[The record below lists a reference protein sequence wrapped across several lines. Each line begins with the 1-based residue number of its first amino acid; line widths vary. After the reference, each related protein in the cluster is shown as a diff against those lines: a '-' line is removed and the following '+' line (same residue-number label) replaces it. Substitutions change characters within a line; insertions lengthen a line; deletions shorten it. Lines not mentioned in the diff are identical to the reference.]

1 MSVPQKHIKTLARR
15 LKFLEQKIADGKYNS
30 FDQAEVLAL
39 SRVLEELGKG
49 TEVRKDS
56 YHLEEIEEFLP

>member
-39 SRVLEELGKG
+39 SRVLKELS
-49 TEVRKDS
+49 KDDNTRS
-56 YHLEEIEEFLP
+56 DSFSLEDMEGFLP

>member
-39 SRVLEELGKG
+39 SRVLEELS
-49 TEVRKDS
+49 KDDNTRS
-56 YHLEEIEEFLP
+56 DSFSLEDIEGFLP

>member
-39 SRVLEELGKG
+39 SRVLEELGKDDEG
-49 TEVRKDS
+49 HKDS
-56 YHLEEIEEFLP
+56 FNLEEIEGFLP

>member
-39 SRVLEELGKG
+39 SRVLEELS
-49 TEVRKDS
+49 KDDNTRS
-56 YHLEEIEEFLP
+56 DSFSLEDMEGFLP

>member
-1 MSVPQKHIKTLARR
+1 MSVPRKHIKTLARR

-39 SRVLEELGKG
+39 SRVLEELS
-49 TEVRKDS
+49 KDDNTRS
-56 YHLEEIEEFLP
+56 DSFSLEDMEGFLP